1 MELLMEYDSDSD
13 SGEANAQELEN
24 GSRSVYLITYSQADK
39 AVFPTREDFALGVEK
54 SFSTGKAKV
63 VQWCC
68 SEEEHRN
75 KGKHYHIVVKLTQNQ
90 RWLTSKRFLMEN
102 YGVSVHY
109 SSAHHD
115 YYSAWRY
122 VTKSDKDFVQSENH
136 PRLRE
141 APKPKTTNASRAR
154 CTKRKVKRPARY
166 SSAQDTLLEDEDE
179 EGERPT
185 ARKRKKRLTAFEVSQ
200 IMVEGNIKNLIELQ
214 ALAFEQKEEGKTDLA
229 EFLVNRTP
237 RAVADMMQS
246 TWEIEEAKA
255 KLERAKKTRME
266 LLQEAR
272 RSECA
277 QGCNGDW
284 LSCAEEILHNNGLS
298 VEYFGE
304 LVRDL
309 LSKGR
314 GKFRNIMLTGPANCG
329 KTFLLNPLTLIFNT
343 FCNPASGTFAWIG
356 AETAECIF
364 LNDFRWCPQLLPWHD
379 LLLLLEGHVV
389 HLPAPKTHFS
399 KDITFENDTPIF
411 CTSKNPLVFIKN
423 GVIDERETEMM
434 RVRWKL
440 IQFNYQIPPNTQR
453 DITSCARC
461 FATLILG

>member
-1 MELLMEYDSDSD
+1 MEYDSDSD

-39 AVFPTREDFALGVEK
+39 AVFPTQEDFALGVEK

-136 PRLRE
+136 PCLRE

-154 CTKRKVKRPARY
+154 CTKRKVKRPARH
-166 SSAQDTLLEDEDE
+166 SSAQDTLLEDKDE

-229 EFLVNRTP
+229 EFRVNRTP

-314 GKFRNIMLTGPANCG
+314 GK
-329 KTFLLNPLTLIFNT
+329 
-343 FCNPASGTFAWIG
+343 S
-356 AETAECIF
+356 
-364 LNDFRWCPQLLPWHD
+364 
-379 LLLLLEGHVV
+379 
-389 HLPAPKTHFS
+389 
-399 KDITFENDTPIF
+399 
-411 CTSKNPLVFIKN
+411 
-423 GVIDERETEMM
+423 EM
-434 RVRWKL
+434 
-440 IQFNYQIPPNTQR
+440 
-453 DITSCARC
+453 
-461 FATLILG
+461 

>member
-1 MELLMEYDSDSD
+1 M
-13 SGEANAQELEN
+13 
-24 GSRSVYLITYSQADK
+24 
-39 AVFPTREDFALGVEK
+39 
-54 SFSTGKAKV
+54 
-63 VQWCC
+63 
-68 SEEEHRN
+68 
-75 KGKHYHIVVKLTQNQ
+75 
-90 RWLTSKRFLMEN
+90 
-102 YGVSVHY
+102 
-109 SSAHHD
+109 
-115 YYSAWRY
+115 
-122 VTKSDKDFVQSENH
+122 
-136 PRLRE
+136 
-141 APKPKTTNASRAR
+141 
-154 CTKRKVKRPARY
+154 KRPDRY

-214 ALAFEQKEEGKTDLA
+214 ALALEQKEEGKTDLA

-277 QGCNGDW
+277 KGCNGDW

-304 LVRDL
+304 VVRDL